1 MRPGWT
7 YVIETSESMARY
19 ACMFHEHPRSS
30 GLRML
35 LLPEYMAGKKRK
47 NIVVIGGGT
56 GTFTVLSALKR
67 YPFDLTAIV
76 AMSDSGGS
84 TGVLRDELG
93 VLPPGDIVRCL
104 VALSRKDELMR
115 ALMDYRFDNGNLKGH
130 RFGNLLLSALEKTTG
145 SFDKAVEKASD
156 ILRTN
161 GRVIPSTLDKVN
173 LYAKVGTRTIKGE
186 ERIQMTKLN
195 GSLKR
200 LWLQPAG
207 RANPKA
213 LKAIAEADAIVIG
226 PGGFYSAVAPNLL
239 VHGIPEAIRESKA
252 KKVFICNLMTKKEHT
267 RDYSVADYTAELEKF
282 MGSTVDVVIYNNKI
296 PSANVMKRY
305 VREGDTLT
313 SWEHLPEDKELLGTN
328 LIAHRPHEA
337 NKIGT
342 PAIEAS
348 LVRHDQAK
356 LAAAIRRIVS
366 KK

>member
-1 MRPGWT
+1 
-7 YVIETSESMARY
+7 MA
-19 ACMFHEHPRSS
+19 AQ
-30 GLRML
+30 
-35 LLPEYMAGKKRK
+35 KRK

-56 GTFTVLSALKR
+56 GTFTVLSALKK

-115 ALMDYRFDNGNLKGH
+115 ALMDYRFESGNLKGH

-161 GRVIPSTLDKVN
+161 GRVIPSTLDKVH
-173 LYAKVGTRTIKGE
+173 LVAQVGARKISGE
-186 ERIQMTKLN
+186 EKIQMTKLN
-195 GSLKR
+195 GALKK
-200 LWLQPAG
+200 LWLEPAG

-239 VHGIPEAIRESKA
+239 VHGIPEAIRKSKA
-252 KKVFICNLMTKKEHT
+252 KTIFICNLMTKKEHT
-267 RDYSVADYTAELEKF
+267 HDYSVADYTSELETF
-282 MGSTVDVVIYNNKI
+282 LGGPIDVVIYNNKT
-296 PSANVMKRY
+296 PSTAVMKRY
-305 VREGDTLT
+305 GREGDTLT
-313 SWEHLPEDKELLGTN
+313 SWETLPEGRTLLGTN
-328 LIAHRPHEA
+328 LIADQLHDA

-342 PAIEAS
+342 PAKEAS
-348 LVRHDQAK
+348 LVRHDQSK
-356 LAAAIRRIVS
+356 LASAILRIVN